1 MIGLLHL
8 PPELLSPIVDFVATS
23 ESPEKD
29 RDDYDDQE
37 SYAYDCKAK
46 YNIVDNPSAS
56 GLSYQHSLLATTPRP
71 DVSSL
76 SNLRLASSA
85 FSQMCAKH
93 LFSCVRLLPTE
104 QSALH
109 YNQILSTSNLS
120 KQVRKVVFQ
129 TRMVPAGDISCD
141 SRQKPGPGDDYR
153 EPHPFFM
160 DALEQVGRFPNLTHV
175 EMVFNRR
182 CCGPELRCE
191 TTEDIEFRDKVLASF
206 YAGLNNCEHPAVKVF
221 NLSIKNLQDFTPQA
235 LIKSDNDQ
243 DIKFKQDFEQV
254 MSRVTHLSLQIANEE
269 VLEYP
274 WDTPLEIPESHNFF
288 GHELQEYWI
297 TPVAENLIYFKLYA
311 NKMLFG
317 IFPALNIPKLP
328 KLRTLVLGKLSM
340 INDDHIDWIFSHAV
354 TLEELIF
361 DGAVL
366 AIGVSTLYESTDY
379 ENSRIIYSPLEIDE
393 DGRPIYQ
400 PDSHYTQPTM
410 RRLHL
415 SMRWHNI
422 FRRLPYGLPNL
433 KHFAIG
439 HGNWKDRKAFDE
451 ADTLQ
456 SVLMRARYQDLDR
469 GRWKKPECDWAAYHV
484 SPDDWQALKELLD
497 ELKRRR

>member
-8 PPELLSPIVDFVATS
+8 PPELLSPIVDFVAMS
-23 ESPEKD
+23 ESPEND
-29 RDDYDDQE
+29 RDDYDDEE
-37 SYAYDCKAK
+37 SYAYDCKTR
-46 YNIVDNPSAS
+46 YNIVDGPSAS
-56 GLSYQHSLLATTPRP
+56 GLSYQDGLLATTPRS

-109 YNQILSTSNLS
+109 YNQIMLTSNLS

-129 TRMVPAGDISCD
+129 TRMVPGGNHSSE

-153 EPHPFFM
+153 KPHPFFM
-160 DALEQVGRFPNLTHV
+160 DALEQVGRFANLIHV
-175 EMVFNRR
+175 EMVFGSR
-182 CCGPELRCE
+182 CCGPCSRYDA
-191 TTEDIEFRDKVLASF
+191 TEDIDFREKVLTSF
-206 YAGLNNCEHPAVKVF
+206 YAGLNDCEHPAIKVF
-221 NLSIKNLQDFTPQA
+221 NLSIKNLQDSTPQA
-235 LIKSDNDQ
+235 LIKSNDDE

-254 MSRVTHLSLQIANEE
+254 MSRVTHLSVQVANEE
-269 VLEYP
+269 EEDELELTL
-274 WDTPLEIPESHNFF
+274 DIHESHNFF

-297 TPVAENLIYFKLYA
+297 TPIAENLIYFKLYA
-311 NKMLFG
+311 NEVLFG
-317 IFPALNIPKLP
+317 IYPALNIPKLP

-340 INDDHIDWIFSHAV
+340 INDDHIDWILSHAV

-361 DGAVL
+361 DDVVVAL
-366 AIGVSTLYESTDY
+366 GVSTLYEATDRD
-379 ENSRIIYSPLEIDE
+379 NSRIIYSPLRFDE

-400 PDSHYTQPTM
+400 PEQDHTPPM
-410 RRLHL
+410 RRLDRFI
-415 SMRWHNI
+415 RWYHV
-422 FRRLPYGLPNL
+422 FRRLQHGLPNL
-433 KHFAIG
+433 KRFVIG
-439 HGNWKDRKAFDE
+439 HGNWNDHKAFDE

-456 SVLMRARYQDLDR
+456 SVLMRARYQYLDR
-469 GRWKKPECDWAAYHV
+469 GRWLKPEGDWEEYNELWE
-484 SPDDWQALKELLD
+484 DWQALEELLD